1 MNQSWVYMCSH
12 PDPPSQPPSLS
23 HHVLIL
29 YHIDALLL
37 LLLLSRFSHV
47 RLLATP
53 WTAAYQ
59 APPSMGFSRQEYRSG
74 CHCLLRYRCITYLK
88 FFFLPFKKNL
98 ASPTEG
104 ANFYFLD
111 ETPKTRSWQ
120 YPEVTAAS
128 WAHCYGCQPSGAP
141 LAPAHLPSLR
151 LLLWVL
157 YHFWASIILLRKL
170 CTNNYKAF
178 FCFLS
183 WNTLTDILSTKMW
196 VTCYEQG
203 RIHMYKIR
211 ILFTVLKEIIIRFRV
226 IKN

>member
-1 MNQSWVYMCSH
+1 MEANYFTILWWFLPYIHMNQSWVYMCSH

-120 YPEVTAAS
+120 YPEVTAPLGTLAGQQLAGHTAGHTVMVANPLGPL
-128 WAHCYGCQPSGAP
+128 WLLPIFQAFAFYSGSYIISEP
-141 LAPAHLPSLR
+141 LSS
-151 LLLWVL
+151 
-157 YHFWASIILLRKL
+157 F
-170 CTNNYKAF
+170 
-178 FCFLS
+178 
-183 WNTLTDILSTKMW
+183 
-196 VTCYEQG
+196 
-203 RIHMYKIR
+203 
-211 ILFTVLKEIIIRFRV
+211 
-226 IKN
+226 